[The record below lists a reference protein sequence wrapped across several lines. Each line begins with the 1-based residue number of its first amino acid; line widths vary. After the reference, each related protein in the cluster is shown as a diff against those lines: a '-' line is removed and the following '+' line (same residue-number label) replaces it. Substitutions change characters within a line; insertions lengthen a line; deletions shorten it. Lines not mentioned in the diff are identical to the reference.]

1 MSQAGGTTLSSQ
13 IPGFEMGKDS
23 GIDEAQLIPVNVDS
37 EDPEVAAAQ
46 AFKVLAKIL
55 QEAREKKR
63 KQIQEEM
70 DLAAQKEQL
79 DVFNAEIKP
88 IIKEDEQTKRW
99 IIYPDT
105 LIRSLWDLLMTL

>member
-1 MSQAGGTTLSSQ
+1 MPVGAKKNWKKLAVRINKKGGVSLEMSQAGGTVLSSQ
-13 IPGFEMGKDS
+13 IPGFEMVKDS

-63 KQIQEEM
+63 K
-70 DLAAQKEQL
+70 
-79 DVFNAEIKP
+79 
-88 IIKEDEQTKRW
+88 
-99 IIYPDT
+99 
-105 LIRSLWDLLMTL
+105 